1 MRTIKFKNAPSIIG
15 SGNIVGSKEGEGPL
29 GKCFDRVVSDPMFG
43 EKNWEAAESKFL
55 RGAVRLA
62 LKSANLERCEVM
74 FSGDLQNQC
83 TSTYFSARELDIPMF
98 GIYGACSTFSEG
110 LTLAAMA
117 VSGGFFKTAA
127 AAASSHFCS
136 AEKQFRTP
144 LEYGGQRPPTAQWTV
159 TGAASVILGMSD
171 TPPYVTSATV
181 GRIRDRGVT
190 DPNNMGAAMA
200 PAFADTIITH
210 FKETNTTPSDYDL
223 ILSGDLGRVGGGIAT
238 ELIKNAGYDISEK
251 YNDCGNMIFSEDQ
264 DVHAGGSGCAC
275 SGAVVT
281 GHILKEIKNGTL
293 GNVLFAATGAMLNR
307 SSTLRGESI
316 PGISYAVTV
325 SGQKSFGCGQ

>member
-1 MRTIKFKNAPSIIG
+1 
-15 SGNIVGSKEGEGPL
+15 
-29 GKCFDRVVSDPMFG
+29 
-43 EKNWEAAESKFL
+43 
-55 RGAVRLA
+55 
-62 LKSANLERCEVM
+62 
-74 FSGDLQNQC
+74 
-83 TSTYFSARELDIPMF
+83 
-98 GIYGACSTFSEG
+98 
-110 LTLAAMA
+110 
-117 VSGGFFKTAA
+117 
-127 AAASSHFCS
+127 
-136 AEKQFRTP
+136 
-144 LEYGGQRPPTAQWTV
+144 
-159 TGAASVILGMSD
+159 
-171 TPPYVTSATV
+171 
-181 GRIRDRGVT
+181 
-190 DPNNMGAAMA
+190 MA

-210 FKETNTTPSDYDL
+210 FKETNTSPSDYDL